1 MKVLRG
7 RGLVI
12 PDEVA
17 VVGYDNTD
25 LWLAL
30 DPTLT
35 TVDYRA
41 AEVQGADVV
50 SVTEGN
56 TDRRVSAS
64 GCTHVPDSEPGKRV
78 PEARLGTRSCSW
90 GFVVHHPR

>member
-1 MKVLRG
+1 M
-7 RGLVI
+7 I
-12 PDEVA
+12 PDDVA

-64 GCTHVPDSEPGKRV
+64 GWSPCVVLNLACKYARCTRTG
-78 PEARLGTRSCSW
+78 RSPAW
-90 GFVVHHPR
+90 PR